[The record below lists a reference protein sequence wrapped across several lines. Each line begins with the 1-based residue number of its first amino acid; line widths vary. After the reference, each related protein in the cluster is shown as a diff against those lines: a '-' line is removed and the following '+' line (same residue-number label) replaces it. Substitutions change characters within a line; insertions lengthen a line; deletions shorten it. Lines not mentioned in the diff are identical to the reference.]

1 MDSLLLKNLCLPDF
15 GQPCNPEAFG
25 KSSWDHIFSSLDGR
39 IGDDILFVPDGLR
52 CDCSPSWAAGADAL
66 FTARGER
73 CNFVHPRRSGNKIC
87 SSSASGD
94 QILFIPIDDEIWP
107 HPKSHPK
114 WWVMNSVQLHVAY
127 MNRHSYV
134 GSLLPPRMAT
144 FCPSRSVEDKA
155 EQG

>member
-1 MDSLLLKNLCLPDF
+1 MLKEFLDSLLLKNICLPDF
-15 GQPCNPEAFG
+15 RQPCNPEAFG

-52 CDCSPSWAAGADAL
+52 CDCSPSWAAGADVL

-94 QILFIPIDDEIWP
+94 QILFIPIVDEIWP
-107 HPKSHPK
+107 HPKTHPK
-114 WWVMNSVQLHVAY
+114 WWVIRFCSTTRGLHE
-127 MNRHSYV
+127 
-134 GSLLPPRMAT
+134 PT
-144 FCPSRSVEDKA
+144 FLCWVSPAPTHGYILSIPISR
-155 EQG
+155 G